1 MGEHVVPAGWLRFR
15 ELPESEG
22 RGIHGSYGSTNGGM
36 RDAIGAWP
44 MAKYHAYNADGTYC
58 KSEIALPPSMVYL
71 MRKPTCYGMPTMTR
85 AQLDGMPDEVLA
97 PALVEMLE
105 WRDLPVEGTVA
116 ELKARLLAAQAS
128 EDDTDDEE

>member
-1 MGEHVVPAGWLRFR
+1 MNNLPIPIPIPIRHV
-15 ELPESEG
+15 
-22 RGIHGSYGSTNGGM
+22 
-36 RDAIGAWP
+36 
-44 MAKYHAYNADGTYC
+44 
-58 KSEIALPPSMVYL
+58 
-71 MRKPTCYGMPTMTR
+71 
-85 AQLDGMPDEVLA
+85 PDEVLA